1 MQHQYYLLP
10 ASVLALL
17 ISLNAETIAAQDA
30 SSFLSDSASFRETQ
44 KNLNSARSSQQ
55 RIAANRQRRN
65 HRFTDFGQ
73 VYTDFKNR
81 LNKEYNLDYSVDVS
95 YMAQRAA
102 PSGKKSSYQTVI
114 YPSITWTP
122 FQNEYG
128 TGTFNIGYNIVRYG
142 GISGKHLA
150 DNAGI
155 ATGLNDYSTP
165 QNSFDEFYFTY
176 QLPGKWKWL
185 TLAAG
190 QFPMSNFD
198 GSPYLSNQQTTFI
211 NESLSQNGS
220 STYPTASMGAY
231 LQIVPN
237 DEWTLAFG
245 GQDAT
250 NIDGQSL
257 KTHLGEEHYTTFA
270 SLSYTPT
277 IKNLGSGQ
285 YSVLFY
291 NQPWVDQQ
299 KETTNG
305 WSLNFSQNLGDKWAV
320 FARING
326 VSGNQTTV
334 DQSWVLGTVYN
345 NPLDRNP
352 LDQIGLAVAYNKIN
366 EKAVGSELNHD
377 AETIIEAYWAWGLS
391 KWMTVTPDIQFYI
404 NPAENPKSD
413 TAAVFSLRTTFFF

>member
-1 MQHQYYLLP
+1 MQRKGSHY
-10 ASVLALL
+10 L
-17 ISLNAETIAAQDA
+17 ISALTIIFCLTGGNAMAQNNTSTTLN
-30 SSFLSDSASFRETQ
+30 SASRQEIQ
-44 KNLNSARSSQQ
+44 KNLHRSKSAQQ
-55 RIAANRQRRN
+55 RVAANQHRRN
-65 HRFTDFGQ
+65 HSFTDFGQ
-73 VYTDFKNR
+73 AYTDFKNW
-81 LNKEYNLDYSVDVS
+81 LNKEYNFDYSVDVS
-95 YMAQRAA
+95 YMAQRAT
-102 PSGKKSSYQTVI
+102 PSGKKTSYQTII

-128 TGTFNIGYNIVRYG
+128 TGTVNLGYNIVRYG
-142 GISGKHLA
+142 GISAEHLGNNIGA
-150 DNAGI
+150 
-155 ATGLNDYSTP
+155 ATGINDYTSP

-176 QLPGKWKWL
+176 QLPGKWNWL

-190 QFPMSNFD
+190 QFPMYNFD
-198 GSPYLSNQQTTFI
+198 GSAYVSNQQVNFI

-231 LQIVPN
+231 VQIAPN

-257 KTHLGEEHYTTFA
+257 KTHFGEEHYTTFA

-277 IKNLGSGQ
+277 IKNLGAGQ

-320 FARING
+320 FARVNG
-326 VSGNQTTV
+326 VSGNQATI

-366 EKAVGSELNHD
+366 EKAVGSKLNHD
-377 AETIIEAYWAWGLS
+377 AETVLEAYWAWGLS
-391 KWMTVTPDIQFYI
+391 KWMTITPDIQYYI

-413 TAAVFSLRTTFFF
+413 NAAVFSLRTTFFF

>member
-1 MQHQYYLLP
+1 MNRHYLLLS
-10 ASVLALL
+10 AVL
-17 ISLNAETIAAQDA
+17 TG
-30 SSFLSDSASFRETQ
+30 SFLAADAQAAFVSSDTYAD
-44 KNLNSARSSQQ
+44 AVIHSSDKDINAPKSVRQ
-55 RIAANRQRRN
+55 RIAANETRRN
-65 HRFTDFGQ
+65 HRFSDFAKD
-73 VYTDFKNR
+73 YADFKNR
-81 LNKEYNLDYSVDVS
+81 LSKEYNFDYSIDVS
-95 YMAQRAA
+95 YMPQHGAPNGKRA
-102 PSGKKSSYQTVI
+102 SQQILI
-114 YPSITWTP
+114 YPTFSWTN
-122 FQNEYG
+122 FKNEYG
-128 TGTFNIGYNIVRYG
+128 TGTLTAAYNIARYG
-142 GISGKHLA
+142 GAQASKVGSNIGV
-150 DNAGI
+150 
-155 ATGLNDYSTP
+155 ATAINDYDSP
-165 QNSFDEFYFTY
+165 SNSFDELLYTY
-176 QLPGKWKWL
+176 QLGGSWDWL
-185 TLAAG
+185 TVGLG
-190 QFPMSNFD
+190 QFPMYNFD
-198 GSPYLSNQQTTFI
+198 GSAYVSNQQVNFI

-231 LQIVPN
+231 VQIAPN

-257 KTHLGEEHYTTFA
+257 KTHFGEEHYTTFA

-277 IKNLGSGQ
+277 IKNLGAGQ

-320 FARING
+320 FARVNG
-326 VSGNQTTV
+326 VSGNQATI

-366 EKAVGSELNHD
+366 EKAVGSKLNHD
-377 AETIIEAYWAWGLS
+377 AETVLEAYWAWGLS
-391 KWMTVTPDIQFYI
+391 KWMTITPDIQYYI

-413 TAAVFSLRTTFFF
+413 NAAVFSLRTTFFF